1 MPYPKSAHPKT
12 NSFRNAHT
20 QGPSTRAKYAL
31 ARDDRAVK
39 NQLQPLVLPQL
50 MQR

>member
-1 MPYPKSAHPKT
+1 MAEAVPFHEAE
-12 NSFRNAHT
+12 T

-31 ARDDRAVK
+31 ARDDKGLK